1 MPKATITTKTIFE
14 DTAATFMARIKGDDA
29 TYPVAGDFSTDED
42 NRISWKVFLAGAEV
56 GSGTYLSA
64 GQIGESVFGSVFQ
77 TDARW
82 TADTVGY
89 NFRFLL
95 PATVFSTGDGVY
107 DVEFKFEPTDQ
118 EPFFLIYRITAIAIL
133 TS

>member
-29 TYPVAGDFSTDED
+29 TYPVAGDFNDSD
-42 NRISWKVFLAGAEV
+42 NRISWKVFLAGSEV
-56 GSGTYLSA
+56 GSGFLSNA
-64 GQIGESVFGSVFQ
+64 QIAAAVFGSVFQ
-77 TDARW
+77 TNARW
-82 TADTVGY
+82 TADAVGY
-89 NFRFLL
+89 NFIYLL
-95 PATVFSTGDGVY
+95 PASNFATGDGVY

-118 EPFFLIYRITAIAIL
+118 EPFFLVYRLTVIAIQ